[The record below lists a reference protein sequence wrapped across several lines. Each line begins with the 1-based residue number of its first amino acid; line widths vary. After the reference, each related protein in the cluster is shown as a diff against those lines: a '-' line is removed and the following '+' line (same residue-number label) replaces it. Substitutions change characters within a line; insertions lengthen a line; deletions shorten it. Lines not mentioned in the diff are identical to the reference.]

1 VPAHF
6 ALLGHAQGLPEIAAL
21 EVVLARSTAS
31 KRPPRDF
38 LAEKIIAELR
48 R

>member
-1 VPAHF
+1 
-6 ALLGHAQGLPEIAAL
+6 
-21 EVVLARSTAS
+21 VLARSTAS
-31 KRPPRDF
+31 KRPPCDF